1 MNATNTMSGSTQL
14 ISASTAHRRRPPT
27 HQGRTEPIYHQ
38 PKACNRSRDAQT
50 TANRNMAITTA
61 TATAKTGSRPST
73 EPAPHRHISHS
84 RRECNSLE
92 TISLAHQPPL
102 SIAAN
107 SRNTRSACA
116 SSAGCTLA
124 PTLSFLIYSFI
135 SSAASHDNN
144 SASTAARE
152 QRTQQMPLRVAWLL
166 HLPVDPL

>member
-50 TANRNMAITTA
+50 TANRNIAITTA
-61 TATAKTGSRPST
+61 TTTAKTGSRPST
-73 EPAPHRHISHS
+73 EPAPHRHIPHS
-84 RRECNSLE
+84 QEECNNLE
-92 TISLAHQPPL
+92 TISLTDEPTS

-116 SSAGCTLA
+116 RSAGCTLA
-124 PTLSFLIYSFI
+124 PTLSLLIY
-135 SSAASHDNN
+135 N
-144 SASTAARE
+144 
-152 QRTQQMPLRVAWLL
+152 
-166 HLPVDPL
+166 